1 MHRLQI
7 NDTISECSTRPTNW
21 KWFMSPLKTS
31 LLTFSQSRLLDSAL
45 NWTDQEL
52 ECGKYHVIC
61 FKIDQR
67 WSPHFSCLSL
77 YLLPFKGKHTLFV
90 SLIPLLLCVRIE
102 GKCCLSI
109 LLRTEFPPWESY
121 EVHTLLFFRPFGRER
136 RRCSSSCSFLTL
148 SSSFLKV
155 MIHILTK

>member
-67 WSPHFSCLSL
+67 WSPHFVAFPCICFLLKGSTP
-77 YLLPFKGKHTLFV
+77 YLF
-90 SLIPLLLCVRIE
+90 
-102 GKCCLSI
+102 
-109 LLRTEFPPWESY
+109 
-121 EVHTLLFFRPFGRER
+121 LLFLYYYAYGLRGSVVFQSFWEQNFPLENHTKYI
-136 RRCSSSCSFLTL
+136 RCCSFVPLVENVDVALPLVPFSL
-148 SSSFLKV
+148 SVLLFLR
-155 MIHILTK
+155 